1 MKLCSEQNRRNYI
14 YVVPYSFKKVENK
27 SGKLDHGKTVVR
39 RSNLNNWPIQKASA
53 GIRC

>member
-1 MKLCSEQNRRNYI
+1 MKERSKRRNNI
-14 YVVPYSFKKVENK
+14 KLENK